1 MVVFRG
7 HENVS
12 IERRNFFTRRFGVS
26 LAVLMHRRWHGLI
39 QKRQFIVFYVYDL
52 KLRIL
57 ARLQET
63 VHPCCN
69 RGRFPPWP
77 CAADDD
83 ADV

>member
-12 IERRNFFTRRFGVS
+12 IERRNFFTPRFGLS

-63 VHPCCN
+63 VLPLLEMEKAFF
-69 RGRFPPWP
+69 R
-77 CAADDD
+77 
-83 ADV
+83 